1 MALLDLPHM
10 GHIIIDTNDKIVVL
24 GDRNDRYNI
33 PKSEVKIV
41 VRKVL
46 IGLNHAK

>member
-1 MALLDLPHM
+1 MALLDSPHI
-10 GHIIIDTNDKIVVL
+10 GHIIRDTDDKIVVL

-33 PKSEVKIV
+33 PKSEIQI